1 MTVSGR
7 GYPAGAPLLVE
18 LFTDPVLLTSTTA
31 DAEGGFQ
38 IVVTVPP
45 GARPGP
51 AMLRVSV
58 QGGIER
64 AETTLRVVA
73 PPPPLGL
80 LDGLTRSIL
89 DVLGLGLVRP

>member
-31 DAEGGFQ
+31 DAAGAFQ
-38 IVVTVPP
+38 IVITVPP

-58 QGGIER
+58 QGGNER
-64 AETTLRVVA
+64 AETTLRVA

-80 LDGLTRSIL
+80 LDGVTRSIL
-89 DVLGLGLVRP
+89 DVLGLGVGGR